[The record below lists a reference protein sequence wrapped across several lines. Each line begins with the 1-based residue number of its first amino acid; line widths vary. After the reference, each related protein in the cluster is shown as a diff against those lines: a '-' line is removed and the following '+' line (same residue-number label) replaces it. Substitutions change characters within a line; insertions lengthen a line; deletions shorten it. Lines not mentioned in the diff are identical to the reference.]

1 MSNHRAIKAVTE
13 LLQLRLQKGVE
24 GVGSTTVTVLSPD
37 KAAAAMSTSI
47 VNLFLYQVTVDGH
60 WRNEPFPGAHTRPGE
75 RPRPPLPLVL
85 RYLVTPF
92 IKEGNDL
99 QAHEVLGAAM
109 RRLHDYPEFT
119 GRELADGASYAD
131 VARQVESVKISPIAI
146 STDEISKLWSAF
158 QTQYRISVGY
168 EARIVL
174 IESERGVPAAPP
186 VLTRGRDDRG
196 PVVEGSP
203 APPFPL
209 LTAADIAD
217 NDVLAGEPFVLR
229 GLNLTAGPATLR
241 LTHPV
246 VPKVVELSGSRIS
259 VTPTELRA
267 EFPNDPE
274 LGGGLWSA
282 AVHLATPEGERVT
295 NSVPLPVGAGITA
308 GVPNT
313 VTREQGVA
321 TIPVSTELSVHPGQ
335 RAFLLVGSHT
345 VTAEPITA
353 ATRSLVFKMA
363 EANPGTYLTRLR
375 VDGVDSRIIIKRPG
389 EPPVFDDSQK
399 VVIV

>member
-1 MSNHRAIKAVTE
+1 MSNHQAIKAVTE
-13 LLQLRLQKGVE
+13 LLQLRLQEAVG
-24 GVGSTTVTVLSPD
+24 GVGSTVVTVQSPD
-37 KAAAAMSTSI
+37 KAAAAVSTSI

-60 WRNEPFPGAHTRPGE
+60 WRNEPFPGAHTKPGE

-92 IKEGNDL
+92 VKEANDL
-99 QAHEVLGAAM
+99 QAHVVLGAAM
-109 RRLHDYPEFT
+109 RKLHDFPEFT
-119 GRELADGASYAD
+119 GKDLADGASYAD
-131 VARQVESVKISPIAI
+131 VARQVESVKITPFAI

-186 VLTRGRDDRG
+186 VLRRGKEDRG
-196 PVVEGSP
+196 PVVEGSA

-209 LTAADIAD
+209 LTAADISE
-217 NDVLAGEPFVLR
+217 NDVLAGESFVLR
-229 GLNLTAGPATLR
+229 GLNLDAGPATLR

-246 VPKVVELSGSRIS
+246 VPKVVELSGTQIA
-259 VTPTELRA
+259 VTPTELRTQ
-267 EFPNDPE
+267 FPNDPG

-282 AVHLATPEGERVT
+282 AVHLATPDGERVT

-308 GVPNT
+308 GVPST
-313 VTREQGVA
+313 ITRVGGVA
-321 TIPVSTELSVHPGQ
+321 TIPVSTKLSVHPGQ
-335 RAFLLVGSHT
+335 RAFLLVGPHT
-345 VTAEPITA
+345 VTAEPITT
-353 ATRSLVFKMA
+353 ATRSLVFTMA
-363 EANPGTYLTRLR
+363 DAKPGAYLTRLR

-389 EPPVFDDSQK
+389 EPPVFDESQK